1 MNIHRRQEHT
11 DRYFLGKADFFRK
24 PLLVDTW
31 SWFINQVGFLSGG
44 ALCKQSCC
52 VLQQLP
58 REYWGRHKKWS
69 RARQTRGAENHLV
82 SAQHSTFIAPLHFR
96 NAVS

>member
-52 VLQQLP
+52 VLLQQLP
-58 REYWGRHKKWS
+58 RVGI
-69 RARQTRGAENHLV
+69 GADIKNGQEHDKREELK
-82 SAQHSTFIAPLHFR
+82 TI
-96 NAVS
+96 